1 MKSWLSLIG
10 KMGVSANYS
19 LIFVIASEIFPTEV
33 RTKAIS
39 FGMAISTFGG
49 SISPLIND
57 TVKFGDHVPFV
68 IYGIVSLIALIS
80 SLFIPESQNVPILDT
95 MEDGR
100 NFHHSALEKIR
111 SKFVRK

>member
-1 MKSWLSLIG
+1 
-10 KMGVSANYS
+10 MGVSANYS

-57 TVKFGDHVPFV
+57 TLQYGSHVPFI
-68 IYGIVSLIALIS
+68 IYGIVSLTALIS
-80 SLFIPESQNVPILDT
+80 SLFIPESKNVPILDT

-100 NFHHSALEKIR
+100 NFHHSVLEKVC
-111 SKFVRK
+111 SKFAKK